1 MKTQILDCDIIVNG
15 NKISIINSEMKIE
28 LDWDIN
34 IEKKDDSALG
44 KIILKNLKGYVSYFS
59 SKPVYKKTTKIEFN
73 TDSSWLLKSKYETI
87 TEALDFICIEPVK
100 AIVDFDSKCVN
111 IEY

>member
-1 MKTQILDCDIIVNG
+1 MKTQILDCDIIING
-15 NKISIINSEMKIE
+15 NNISVINSEMKIE

-34 IEKKDDSALG
+34 IEKKEDSALV
-44 KIILKNLKGYVSYFS
+44 KIELKNLKGYVSYFS
-59 SKPVYKKTTKIEFN
+59 SKPDYKKTIRIEFN

-87 TEALDFICIEPVK
+87 TEVHIEPVK
-100 AIVDFDSKCVN
+100 SIIDFDSKCVN

>member
-15 NKISIINSEMKIE
+15 NRISVINSEMKID
-28 LDWDIN
+28 LDWDID
-34 IEKKDDSALG
+34 IEKKEDSALI
-44 KIILKNLKGYVSYFS
+44 KIALKNIKGYVSYFS
-59 SKPVYKKTTKIEFN
+59 SKTDYKKTIKIEFN

-87 TEALDFICIEPVK
+87 TQVHIEPVK
-100 AIVDFDSKCVN
+100 SIIDFDSKCVN